1 MFKKVIYLIIL
12 VHLFLNLGV
21 FIVLGEKNNFKN
33 KKESMENYNN
43 VYFAAGCFWGVESIF
58 QKLDGVEKTHVGY
71 MNGKTENPTYKS
83 VCYESTGHAEVVE
96 VIYDKS
102 KISFKELCRI
112 FWRLHDPTT
121 LNRQGPDHGTQ
132 YRSAIFYKN
141 EKEKLIAEEIKKES
155 QKFWKNPIIT
165 EITLAKKF
173 YLAEDYHQNY
183 FKKNGFTGSGC
194 HYLRVWD

>member
-1 MFKKVIYLIIL
+1 MA
-12 VHLFLNLGV
+12 
-21 FIVLGEKNNFKN
+21 LGEENNFN
-33 KKESMENYNN
+33 IKKGSMENYFNA
-43 VYFAAGCFWGVESIF
+43 YFAAGCFWGVESIF
-58 QKLDGVEKTHVGY
+58 QKVDGVEKTQVGY
-71 MNGKTENPTYKS
+71 MNGKTENPTYES
-83 VCYESTGHAEVVE
+83 ICYESTGHAEVVK

-121 LNRQGPDHGTQ
+121 LNRQGPDHGSQ

-141 EKEKLIAEEIKKES
+141 EDEKLIAEKVKNES
-155 QKFWKNPIIT
+155 QKFWKSLIVT

-183 FKKNGFTGSGC
+183 FKKNGINGSGC
-194 HYLRVWD
+194 HYLRVGD